1 MKDADSLRTRQAIA
15 RFGKAARHPL
25 CLAAL
30 DLWALDAKSSK
41 LKKDASSTE
50 ELLNSAERQKKQ
62 ARALLDQFYKEG
74 KQKETIEAAAVL
86 RKINENFLPKAR
98 KAYQAQVKLLAIFD
112 EIRTYPAGQF
122 KRELL
127 AAKRAKN
134 TSALRALPRVQKQW
148 KALSNGERLKYSER
162 RELGILQ
169 MLRDKKIKAEWA
181 KGGALAGYT
190 EAAFGGNRPL
200 SDEEW
205 QGRLTAREIH
215 SHVKATDGAG
225 VAGDK
230 DAKEV
235 RRSARRMGIRLDED
249 QRGRKWKGPRPKN
262 RGPKRPR
269 GRPQVKPKLL
279 RVGNLA
285 GVEEARLSR
294 HRVNKMDSFTKRSI
308 GEDDIKIISQI
319 DSYSV
324 EQARK
329 DIRKIDSEIRKLQLA
344 RGGRKGLYVY
354 D

>member
-30 DLWALDAKSSK
+30 DLWAFDAKSSR
-41 LKKDASSTE
+41 LKEDASSTE

-74 KQKETIEAAAVL
+74 KQKEAIEADSL
-86 RKINENFLPKAR
+86 YHKINEHLRKAR
-98 KAYQAQVKLLAIFD
+98 GAYQAQVKLLAMHD
-112 EIRTYPAGQF
+112 EIRTYPAERF
-122 KRELL
+122 ERERL
-127 AAKRAKN
+127 AAERAKN
-134 TSALRALPRVQKQW
+134 KSALRALPRVEKRW
-148 KALSNGERLKYSER
+148 KALSNRARLKYSER

-169 MLRDKKIKAEWA
+169 MLRNKKIKAEWA

-190 EAAFGGNRPL
+190 EAAFGGDRPL
-200 SDEEW
+200 SDDEW

-249 QRGRKWKGPRPKN
+249 QRGRKWKAPRQATQKPKQ
-262 RGPKRPR
+262 PR
-269 GRPQVKPKLL
+269 GRPRTKPDIIFTHQPEGFEVEKS
-279 RVGNLA
+279 RTPA
-285 GVEEARLSR
+285 GEP
-294 HRVNKMDSFTKRSI
+294 
-308 GEDDIKIISQI
+308 
-319 DSYSV
+319 SYGWREKNQRELKHFRK
-324 EQARK
+324 EQK
-329 DIRKIDSEIRKLQLA
+329 KIDREIRKLTLL
-344 RGGRKGLYVY
+344 RGGSLGKYCY
-354 D
+354 